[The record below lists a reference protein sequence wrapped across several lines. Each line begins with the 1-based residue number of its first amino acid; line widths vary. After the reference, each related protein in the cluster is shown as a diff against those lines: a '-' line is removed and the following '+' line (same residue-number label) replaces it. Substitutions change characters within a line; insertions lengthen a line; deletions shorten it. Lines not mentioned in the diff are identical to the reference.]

1 MTSPGTMDKSTFMQ
15 RFGAVWEHSPWIAE
29 ATFDAG
35 LPAGKVD
42 AGSLHAAMCRVMR
55 AGQSDRIRHLV
66 MAHPDLAGRLALAK
80 GLTRE
85 STAEQSSAGLNQLT
99 VIEQQNFLD
108 LNEQYK
114 ARFGFPFI
122 VAVAGLSKG
131 DILQQFHLRLKNTQ
145 SEEWNEALRQIELIA
160 LYRIRQIMGSQG
172 GTVA

>member
-1 MTSPGTMDKSTFMQ
+1 MTSLNTIDKSTFMQ
-15 RFGAVWEHSPWIAE
+15 LFGAVWEHSPWVAE

-35 LPAGKVD
+35 LPAGQVD

-55 AGQSDRIRHLV
+55 AGQPDRIKHLV

-80 GLTRE
+80 GLTKE

-99 VIEQQNFLD
+99 VVEQRNFLD

-122 VAVAGLSKG
+122 VAVAGLSKV
-131 DILQQFHLRLKNTQ
+131 DILEQFHLRLKNTQ
-145 SEEWNEALRQIELIA
+145 NGEWNEALRQIELIA
-160 LYRIRQIMGSQG
+160 LHRIRQAISA
-172 GTVA
+172 T

>member
-1 MTSPGTMDKSTFMQ
+1 MMTAPDTMDRPTFMR
-15 RFGAVWEHSPWIAE
+15 RFAAVWEHSPWIAE

-35 LPAGKVD
+35 LPAGQVD

-55 AGQSDRIRHLV
+55 AGQPDKIQHLV

-80 GLTRE
+80 ALTRE
-85 STAEQSSAGLNQLT
+85 STAEQSSAGLDQLT

-108 LNEQYK
+108 LNQQYK

-145 SEEWNEALRQIELIA
+145 SEEWSEALRQIELIA
-160 LYRIRQIMGSQG
+160 LHRTRQALAAI
-172 GTVA
+172 